1 MKQRSDMQEDHDHLL
16 RACWGLA
23 ENLFN
28 IRQNKRDG
36 RPPDEELLGS
46 AVQAC
51 WNLCDIFR
59 DGWTQVRPDS
69 RNTPR
74 AKQMAFPQFQSV
86 DQSGRQSQASN
97 RSSIH
102 SKQSIKS
109 MRQED
114 KPRKAPL
121 PVPETPVTEFE
132 DTPISPGGQSPQMPS
147 IMMLGTPSENSRSG
161 RWSSNASNLSSYS
174 RASTK
179 TSSTA
184 TTTAASEDVSV
195 TRVKVLVLR
204 AAMNLGFDRDTIID
218 PNAASGALQKFV
230 QDLPTGSFGPL
241 PAHGTLLSQYKNS
254 VLTDTIIPRH
264 HSLPPRGKRV
274 TAQEMAKSIHSVAR
288 SSPRFSYLPELFR
301 FVFQFPLE
309 EVDTRRNVT
318 VVV

>member
-1 MKQRSDMQEDHDHLL
+1 MKQRNDMQEDHDHLL

-23 ENLFN
+23 EMLFN

-36 RPPDEELLGS
+36 RPPDEELLGA

-59 DGWTQVRPDS
+59 DGWTQVRPES

-74 AKQMAFPQFQSV
+74 AKQMAFPQFHSM

-109 MRQED
+109 IRQEE
-114 KPRKAPL
+114 KPRKSL

-132 DTPISPGGQSPQMPS
+132 DTPISPGAQSPQMPS

-195 TRVKVLVLR
+195 TRIKVLVLR
-204 AAMNLGFDRDTIID
+204 AAMNLGFDRDLIID
-218 PNAASGALQKFV
+218 PKVAAGALQKFV
-230 QDLPTGSFGPL
+230 QDLPAGSFGSQ
-241 PAHGTLLSQYKNS
+241 PADATLLSQYKSS
-254 VLTDTIIPRH
+254 VLTDAIIPRH
-264 HSLPPRGKRV
+264 HSLPSRGKRV
-274 TAQEMAKSIHSVAR
+274 TAQEMAKSIHSVVR
-288 SSPRFSYLPELFR
+288 SSQRYSFLPDLFR
-301 FVFQFPLE
+301 FVFQFSLE
-309 EVDTRRNVT
+309 AVDTRRNVT
-318 VVV
+318 IVV